1 MFATVAV
8 IAWLSTESEAK
19 KTVEPVVYADL
30 HVTAAD
36 GAVDVVLTGGAPAQG
51 RALGPDVNVHVDA
64 VTTMLAPQL
73 AKGIGSVAELT
84 GYRLSRLN
92 DPGDTVVTYVLL
104 LETTPGAS
112 AVKAVWW
119 ENHREV
125 PTRLY
130 AGEGTLGDVHGGARS
145 LALTVA
151 DAEGTKLTVE
161 GVVRLP

>member
-1 MFATVAV
+1 MLSTVALV
-8 IAWLSTESEAK
+8 ALLTNESEAK
-19 KTVEPVVYADL
+19 KSVEPVAYADL

-36 GAVDVVLTGGAPAQG
+36 GAVDVVLTGGPSAQG
-51 RALGPDVNVHVDA
+51 RVLGPDANVHVDEI
-64 VTTMLAPQL
+64 TTMLAPQL
-73 AKGIGSVAELT
+73 PKGTGAVAELT
-84 GYRLSRLN
+84 GYRLSQVN

-104 LETTPGAS
+104 LETTPGAR
-112 AVKAVWW
+112 AVKALWW

-130 AGEGTLGDVHGGARS
+130 VGEGTLGDAHGGARS
-145 LALTVA
+145 LVLNVA